1 MNRIAKRAGALLMAL
16 LMLTGIC
23 IPASAAD
30 SKANA
35 DHLNALGLFQGTG
48 DGYDL
53 EGTATRI
60 QGLIMMIR
68 LLGEE
73 DQALAADPAKS
84 PFTDVADWA
93 KPYTSYGYE
102 KGYAAG
108 RSETSFDPDGALD
121 FKSYTTFMLRALDYD
136 DQAGD
141 FAWATAPQKAAEIG
155 MMDSA
160 SATAVSAEPTFYRAD
175 MVDISYATLTMN
187 MKTGGI
193 TLAQKLINNGVFTEA
208 QAKAEG
214 VLSGPVK
221 YQYVVKDNSTVSRET
236 KTYAV
241 ASGNVTAN
249 VITVNMANP
258 KVRVKTAM
266 VNDRI
271 GATDSF
277 ANIVKNTNAK
287 VVVNANYFES
297 YKSFQRPIGHFM
309 SNGNFLFGNS
319 GMTSM
324 GFTDSGE
331 IRVGVE
337 SVVFNVY
344 VNGQLYWDCNE
355 LNIDAQGYY
364 SYLGYTPAFGDSV
377 PITHD
382 ATVITVSN
390 GTITGV
396 EQMANG
402 SSAAIP
408 ADGFVMVFGPDY
420 TSKTWYKQPQVGMT
434 NVTLKPEKGM
444 GTAEFDLN
452 GITNMVSG
460 GPRLVKGGQQYTVMD
475 AGFED
480 QSRFGPTARNPRT
493 AVGKTA
499 DGKLVIVSTGGAT
512 IQQMRELM
520 LQLDCV
526 DALCL
531 DGGASTALAYDG
543 AVITSPGRYLTTTLQ
558 VFVD

>member
-1 MNRIAKRAGALLMAL
+1 MAL
-16 LMLTGIC
+16 LMFVGIC
-23 IPASAAD
+23 VPAAAAD
-30 SKANA
+30 SKTNA
-35 DHLNALGLFQGTG
+35 DHLNALGLFQGT
-48 DGYDL
+48 DTGYDL
-53 EGTATRI
+53 ENTATRI

-73 DQALAADPAKS
+73 DKALAADPAKN

-121 FKSYTTFMLRALDYD
+121 FKSYTTFMLRALGYD
-136 DQAGD
+136 DQKGD
-141 FAWATAPQKAAEIG
+141 FHWATAPHHAAEIG
-155 MMDSA
+155 MMDNA
-160 SATAVSAEPTFYRAD
+160 SAKAVSAEPTFYRSD
-175 MVDISYATLTMN
+175 MVDMSYATLTMN

-193 TLAQKLINNGVFTEA
+193 TLAEKLINAGVFTKA
-208 QAKAEG
+208 QGQAQG
-214 VLSGPVK
+214 VLSGPVQYK
-221 YQYVVKDNSTVSRET
+221 YVYKDNSTVSRES

-249 VITVNMANP
+249 VITVNTANP
-258 KVRVKTAM
+258 KVRVKAAM
-266 VNDRI
+266 VNNRI

-287 VVVNANYFES
+287 VVINANYFMS
-297 YKSFQRPIGHFM
+297 YDKFQKPVGHFM
-309 SNGNFLFGNS
+309 SDGNFLFGNGGS
-319 GMTSM
+319 TSM
-324 GFTDSGE
+324 AFTDSGE
-331 IRVGVE
+331 IRVGME

-364 SYLGYTPAFGDSV
+364 TYLGYTPAFGDSV

-390 GTITGV
+390 GTITNV
-396 EQMANG
+396 EQKASG

-420 TSKTWYKQPQVGMT
+420 TSKSWYKQPQVGMT

-444 GTAEFDLN
+444 STAEFDLN
-452 GITNMVSG
+452 GVTNMVSG
-460 GPRLVKGGQQYTVMD
+460 GPRLVKGGQLTTTLDPGYD
-475 AGFED
+475 GAD
-480 QSRFGPTARNPRT
+480 RFGPTVKLPRT

-499 DGKLVIVSTGGAT
+499 AGKLIIVSTGSAT

-520 LQLDCV
+520 LQLGCV
-526 DALCL
+526 EALCL
-531 DGGASTALAYDG
+531 DGGSSTALAYDG
-543 AVITSPGRYLTTTLQ
+543 SVITSPGRKLTTTLQ
-558 VFVD
+558 IFVD